1 MQEDIVLLEKE
12 RWKGHILPMP
22 DYTAAEHYAVS
33 VRRTREGFEVELS
46 LRPHSEPRVFTPA
59 EYDWPDRLYADHF
72 EGAAAY
78 GIVRGEELVA
88 AVEICPEEWNNRLR
102 VTELWVKEGERG
114 RGLGKKLLAFAKEE
128 GRRQKR
134 RALVLETQSCNT
146 RAIAF
151 YLREGLSLIGLDLCS
166 YSNEDVSRGE
176 VRLELGLF
184 L

>member
-33 VRRTREGFEVELS
+33 VQRT
-46 LRPHSEPRVFTPA
+46 H
-59 EYDWPDRLYADHF
+59 DWPDRLYADHF

-176 VRLELGLF
+176 VRLELGLV

>member
-1 MQEDIVLLEKE
+1 MQITLLERE

-22 DYTAAEHYAVS
+22 TYTAAENYAV
-33 VRRTREGFEVELS
+33 RMCAREKGAAVLLELQP
-46 LRPHSEPRVFTPA
+46 LDPPLVFTPEA
-59 EYDWPDRLYADHF
+59 YGCPDRLYADHF
-72 EGAAAY
+72 AHARAY
-78 GIVRGEELVA
+78 GIFDGGALA
-88 AVEICPEEWNNRLR
+88 AAIEICPEEWNNRLR

>member
-1 MQEDIVLLEKE
+1 MQEYIVLLEKE

-33 VRRTREGFEVELS
+33 VQRTREGFEVELS
-46 LRPHSEPRVFTPA
+46 LRPLPEPRVFTPA
-59 EYDWPDRLYADHF
+59 EYDWPDRLHADHF